1 MRTTHITIRIPND
14 TFSSLESLSELR
26 KTTVRSEVLEA
37 VERHVQGTGAAQ
49 PTVSRLEHISDQIV
63 FNAQVA
69 ARLMAD
75 AGQKDR
81 DAIRDML
88 ERLVE
93 ALIGESP
100 NSNSITASGPR
111 GSAATVPGTGTA
123 PRSGG
128 GR

>member
-14 TFSSLESLSELR
+14 TFNTLESLAQQR
-26 KTTVRSEVLEA
+26 KTTVRTEVLEA
-37 VERHVQGTGAAQ
+37 VELHVQGIGAAQ
-49 PTVSRLEHISDQIV
+49 PAISRLEHISDQISS
-63 FNAQVA
+63 NAQA
-69 ARLMAD
+69 AVRLMTD

-100 NSNSITASGPR
+100 HPSSTTASGPL
-111 GSAATVPGTGTA
+111 GPAAT
-123 PRSGG
+123 G
-128 GR
+128 GRVPTTPNK